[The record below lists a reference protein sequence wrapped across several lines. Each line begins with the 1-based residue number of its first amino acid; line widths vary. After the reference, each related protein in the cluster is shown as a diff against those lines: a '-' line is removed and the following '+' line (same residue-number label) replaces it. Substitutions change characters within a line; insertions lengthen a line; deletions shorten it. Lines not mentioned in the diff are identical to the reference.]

1 MIIKSIEIHLED
13 IFCTVSVYSLLDLDK
28 NIGKKITYRIS
39 SSTNPRKAC
48 SSKHVISLLS
58 ICKLRSEVAPLKVL
72 RLIIDNELC
81 DRSLIELKNETL

>member
-13 IFCTVSVYSLLDLDK
+13 IFCTVSVYSLSDLDK